1 MKKLISKLG
10 VLANCMALML
20 VIQSANTACA
30 WIVHQ
35 PEFPEQ
41 ASKFKKKVAF
51 IDTDTRYFLKN

>member
-10 VLANCMALML
+10 VLANCMDLML

-41 ASKFKKKVAF
+41 ASKFKKVK
-51 IDTDTRYFLKN
+51 

>member
-20 VIQSANTACA
+20 VIQSANTASA

-41 ASKFKKKVAF
+41 ASKFKKVK
-51 IDTDTRYFLKN
+51 